1 MTRTAW
7 GGAETDGGADECVDR
22 RARRGAAP
30 GSPGAGPRPPRSP
43 RHQVFVDSDKAN
55 GALSVPWSS
64 GEISDKAGLEA
75 LAKKLN
81 PVVGY
86 WGEQL
91 SLAFFFFWP

>member
-1 MTRTAW
+1 MEQRKARLFPSAPLTA
-7 GGAETDGGADECVDR
+7 CL
-22 RARRGAAP
+22 
-30 GSPGAGPRPPRSP
+30 PPRSP

-86 WGEQL
+86 WGEQR

>member
-1 MTRTAW
+1 M
-7 GGAETDGGADECVDR
+7 
-22 RARRGAAP
+22 
-30 GSPGAGPRPPRSP
+30 
-43 RHQVFVDSDKAN
+43 FVDSDKAN

>member
-1 MTRTAW
+1 M
-7 GGAETDGGADECVDR
+7 
-22 RARRGAAP
+22 
-30 GSPGAGPRPPRSP
+30 
-43 RHQVFVDSDKAN
+43 DSDKAN

-86 WGEQL
+86 WGEPL
-91 SLAFFFFWP
+91 SLSFFFFGREWTLRRGGWAATLQRGWAAPRLVRKAARNEGEAAAAGWEQARGGNS